1 MADFLLDSDVVI
13 WHLRG
18 RPAVVELVLT
28 LARRGRMG
36 LSAITRAEVLL
47 GMREPER
54 DPTLRFLDG
63 CETLPV
69 LAGTADRAGEIFRDF
84 RSQGIPLSLP
94 DALIGAT
101 ALLAAIPLYTCNP
114 RHYPMP
120 DLDLRAVAA
129 SPP

>member
-1 MADFLLDSDVVI
+1 MADLLLDSDVVI

-18 RPAVVELVLT
+18 RSTVVEIVIA
-28 LARRGRMG
+28 LARKGRLG

-54 DPTLRFLDG
+54 KATLHFLDV

-69 LAGTADRAGEIFRDF
+69 TAATADLAGEIVRGFRA
-84 RSQGIPLSLP
+84 QGVTLALP

-101 ALLAAIPLYTCNP
+101 ALSASVPFYTCNP

-120 DLDLRAVAA
+120 ELDLRPVVL
-129 SPP
+129 

>member
-18 RPAVVELVLT
+18 NARVVELVLA
-28 LARRGRMG
+28 LARRGRIG
-36 LSAITRAEVLL
+36 LSAITRAEILL

-54 DPTLRFLDG
+54 ELTLRFLDS

-69 LAGTADRAGEIFRDF
+69 MAATADRAGEIFRGL
-84 RSQGIPLSLP
+84 RSQGITLALP

-101 ALLAAIPLYTCNP
+101 ALLTSIPLYTCNP

-120 DLDLRAVAA
+120 ELDLRAVQ
-129 SPP
+129 S

>member
-18 RPAVVELVLT
+18 HGAIVELVLV
-28 LARRGRMG
+28 LARRGRIG

-54 DPTLRFLDG
+54 VLTLRFLDS

-69 LAGTADRAGEIFRDF
+69 VAVTADRAGEIFRDF
-84 RSQGIPLSLP
+84 RSQGTTLSLP

-101 ALLAAIPLYTCNP
+101 ALLASIPLYTCNP

-120 DLDLRAVAA
+120 DLDLRAVPTG
-129 SPP
+129 S